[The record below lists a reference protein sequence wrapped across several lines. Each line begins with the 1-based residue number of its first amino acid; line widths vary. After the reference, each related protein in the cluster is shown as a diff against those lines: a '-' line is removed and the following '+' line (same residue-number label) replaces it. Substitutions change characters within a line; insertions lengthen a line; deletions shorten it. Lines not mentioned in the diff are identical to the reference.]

1 MKKLMLLFFLFCFHL
16 FAYAQPPSFTQKLE
30 GDYFLFDASVNETD
44 EIFLLSWH
52 LPDRYTISIIKYNP
66 SQPLT
71 GNLLELN
78 MYPFIFLIDADNS
91 RLKYIFKNSK
101 DDLFIYFFGM
111 HLFSADLNAFCR
123 INTKTGQ
130 HWCRTGGIGQ
140 HSTIT
145 IDSLNQSHFF
155 INTAG
160 WGSSTIGLY
169 YQKLSPSGALL
180 KAKKLEFTGFDTY
193 IDEKRVE
200 PTDAIFLSK
209 TQKIAF
215 TGHLDRKNSF
225 LLEADTAGQFYR
237 KIAYKDIHLNQLL
250 SVDEES
256 FYAIGSTTLKT
267 DLSGNQEDLVLLKL
281 NADFEVVWAK
291 VYFADNFDFYRAVIK
306 VLPDGNL
313 ALAYSTDGAFP
324 VILTKLDDQGN
335 MKWQKGYP
343 FFEPIL
349 NVFSDGSLLLC
360 TREHF
365 DAAGN
370 TFQQILI
377 AKTDTLGDIAGCEV
391 FPTCLNSTDATIETS
406 EFTIN
411 ESLINPMSDSTE
423 LVFRDSVVRFAD
435 FCDIPPSPSP
445 EFVLPDTVCVSA
457 CVEATGLNNH
467 FAHGVAWELEG
478 ENLHEI
484 RSDSLEFRQCFS
496 QPGAYTVRQ
505 RVWFLGCVYE
515 YEKTLTVLD
524 DLRLSFDLEKEILC
538 QPPPAQVKVQGNR
551 PLSDVAWNT
560 GAAGETIFPNTG
572 GQYRATATDGYCQA
586 RDSFQI
592 AFLNE
597 LISPDEALHIPDDTV
612 VCEAHLPFA
621 LRPESSVAT
630 DFTLENQ
637 NGRQFDLREPGRY
650 TVRAEVYGCPVE
662 KPFELKTDRCDS
674 KIYLPTAFSPNSDG
688 INDDFAPQGK
698 DFTTLEL
705 LIFDRWGGLIHRSEG
720 VAAGWDGKT
729 ASGASAPLG
738 VYSFKLTYLNTL
750 LNKQEEVQGDVTVL
764 R

>member
-1 MKKLMLLFFLFCFHL
+1 
-16 FAYAQPPSFTQKLE
+16 
-30 GDYFLFDASVNETD
+30 
-44 EIFLLSWH
+44 
-52 LPDRYTISIIKYNP
+52 
-66 SQPLT
+66 
-71 GNLLELN
+71 
-78 MYPFIFLIDADNS
+78 
-91 RLKYIFKNSK
+91 
-101 DDLFIYFFGM
+101 
-111 HLFSADLNAFCR
+111 
-123 INTKTGQ
+123 
-130 HWCRTGGIGQ
+130 
-140 HSTIT
+140 
-145 IDSLNQSHFF
+145 
-155 INTAG
+155 
-160 WGSSTIGLY
+160 
-169 YQKLSPSGALL
+169 
-180 KAKKLEFTGFDTY
+180 
-193 IDEKRVE
+193 
-200 PTDAIFLSK
+200 
-209 TQKIAF
+209 
-215 TGHLDRKNSF
+215 
-225 LLEADTAGQFYR
+225 
-237 KIAYKDIHLNQLL
+237 
-250 SVDEES
+250 
-256 FYAIGSTTLKT
+256 
-267 DLSGNQEDLVLLKL
+267 
-281 NADFEVVWAK
+281 
-291 VYFADNFDFYRAVIK
+291 
-306 VLPDGNL
+306 
-313 ALAYSTDGAFP
+313 
-324 VILTKLDDQGN
+324 
-335 MKWQKGYP
+335 
-343 FFEPIL
+343 
-349 NVFSDGSLLLC
+349 
-360 TREHF
+360 
-365 DAAGN
+365 
-370 TFQQILI
+370 
-377 AKTDTLGDIAGCEV
+377 KTDTLGNIDGCEV
-391 FPTCLNSTDATIETS
+391 FPTCLKSTDVSIEVS
-406 EFTIN
+406 ELVIN
-411 ESLINPMSDSTE
+411 EMPAYPLFDSTE

-445 EFVLPDTVCVSA
+445 EFVLPDTVCVGA
-457 CVEATGLNNH
+457 CVEATDLNNH